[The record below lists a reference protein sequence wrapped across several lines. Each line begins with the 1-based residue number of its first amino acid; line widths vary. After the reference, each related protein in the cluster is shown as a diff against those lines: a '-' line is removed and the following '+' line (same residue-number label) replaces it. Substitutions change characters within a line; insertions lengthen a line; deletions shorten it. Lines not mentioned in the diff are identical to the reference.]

1 MPQAGEILSNLK
13 RVTASYD
20 EELAVSQEVLDYYNS
35 LPKDGDSTP
44 EMEDAVDAAYVKAYA
59 AASHARWKGQERWQ
73 GRENIE
79 RRVVNILHPH
89 DVMRKLQRAGV
100 DARIEAPVYYVTMAD
115 DKTGRPVQVK
125 KPRAVGRIWLGDEAV
140 QGRIGIFGWV
150 NDPATENRRV
160 KLLTSL
166 QYPCGPEWSLMNFN
180 EWNVPTTE
188 QYRGWRTALLQMI
201 LKNVITEE
209 EVDRAFGPVVLNPA
223 SELYR
228 QQLQSYRARRK
239 GLIQ

>member
-1 MPQAGEILSNLK
+1 MPEAGQIFSNLK
-13 RVTASYD
+13 RVTTTYD
-20 EELAVSQEVLDYYNS
+20 EELTVPQDEIDFYNS

-44 EMEDAVDAAYVKAYA
+44 EMEDLVDEAYAKAYA
-59 AASHARWKGQERWQ
+59 AAAPNRWKGQERWQ
-73 GRENIE
+73 GEENIA
-79 RRVVNILHPH
+79 RRVVNIMHPH

-115 DKTGRPVQVK
+115 DKTGRPIQVK
-125 KPRAVGRIWLGDEAV
+125 KPRAVGRIWLGDEAI
-140 QGRIGIFGWV
+140 QGRIGVFGWV
-150 NDPATENRRV
+150 KKQA

-166 QYPCGPEWSLMNFN
+166 QYPCGPEWSVMYFN

-201 LKNVITEE
+201 LKDIITEE

-228 QQLQSYRARRK
+228 QQLQSHRARRR
-239 GLIQ
+239 GLTQ

>member
-1 MPQAGEILSNLK
+1 MPEAGQIYSNLK
-13 RVTASYD
+13 RVTTSYD
-20 EELAVSQEVLDYYNS
+20 EELAVQQDAIDYYNS

-44 EMEDAVDAAYVKAYA
+44 EMEEMVDMAYA
-59 AASHARWKGQERWQ
+59 RAYTAAEASRWKGQERWQ

-79 RRVVNILHPH
+79 RRVVNIMHPH

-100 DARIEAPVYYVTMAD
+100 DARIEAPVYYVTMPD
-115 DKTGRPVQVK
+115 DKTGKPVLIK
-125 KPRAVGRIWLGDEAV
+125 KARAFGRIWLGDEAV

-150 NDPATENRRV
+150 NDARTETRRV

-166 QYPCGPEWSLMNFN
+166 QYPCGPEWSVMNFN
-180 EWNVPTTE
+180 EWDVPTSE
-188 QYRGWRTALLQMI
+188 RYRGWRTALLQMI
-201 LKNVITEE
+201 LKDIITEE

-228 QQLQSYRARRK
+228 QQLQSHRAIRR
-239 GLIQ
+239 GLAQ